1 MQKRLIILALLSL
14 ILTGCREET
23 DLYFYTD
30 QRWKVETAL
39 TVDEAIMDLAM
50 GVGGAVVG
58 SEFGVPI
65 PDSLL
70 ESENW
75 VSLSLD
81 YIVAEYKNQGL
92 EAKWRKSSNTY
103 TLTVEGERYSN
114 MPGASLGAIILEPVS
129 GTEDQYYFR
138 METPD
143 MGDLNDLALPG
154 LRYDRVITLHTG
166 RIIQS
171 NADEVNGSTAIWR
184 NPSGVVDAVF
194 VPASPFPVG
203 FAFTVL
209 CFGSMIGAI
218 SLGFSKF
225 SGGLKCPNCGK
236 RVSKGLDICPN
247 CGGYVIDVFDT
258 L

>member
-1 MQKRLIILALLSL
+1 MQKRLIILTLLSL
-14 ILTGCREET
+14 IMTGCREET

-30 QRWKVETAL
+30 QSWKVETAL

-50 GVGGAVVG
+50 GVGGAAVG

-65 PDSLL
+65 PGSLL

-75 VSLSLD
+75 IGLSLD

-92 EAKWRKSSNTY
+92 EAKWRKSTNTY

-114 MPGASLGAIILEPVS
+114 MPGASLGAIILEPLS
-129 GTEDQYYFR
+129 GTEDQYHFR

-154 LRYDRVITLHTG
+154 LRYDRVITLHAG

-171 NADEVNGSTAIWR
+171 NAYEVNGGTAIWR
-184 NPSGVVDAVF
+184 NPSGEVDAVF
-194 VPASPFPVG
+194 VPASPFPAGLV
-203 FAFTVL
+203 FTIL
-209 CFGSMIGAI
+209 CLGSMIGAI
-218 SLGFSKF
+218 SLGFNKF
-225 SGGLKCPNCGK
+225 SGSVKCPNCGK
-236 RVSKGLDICPN
+236 RVRNGLEFCSH
-247 CGGYVIDVFDT
+247 CGGYVSK
-258 L
+258 LSL

>member
-30 QRWKVETAL
+30 QSWKLETAL

-58 SEFGVPI
+58 SELGVPI

-75 VSLSLD
+75 IGLSLD
-81 YIVAEYKNQGL
+81 YIVAEYRNQGL
-92 EAKWRKSSNTY
+92 VAKWRRSSNTY
-103 TLTVEGERYSN
+103 KLTVEGEGYSN
-114 MPGASLGAIILEPVS
+114 MPGVSLGAILLEPVA
-129 GTEDQYYFR
+129 GTEDQYHFR
-138 METPD
+138 METSD
-143 MGDLNDLALPG
+143 MGDLNNFALPG
-154 LRYDRVITLHTG
+154 LRYDRVITLRVG

-171 NADEVNGSTAIWR
+171 NADEVNGSTAVWR
-184 NPSGVVDAVF
+184 NKDVVDAVF
-194 VPASPFPVG
+194 VPASPFPAG
-203 FAFTVL
+203 LIFTLL
-209 CFGSMIGAI
+209 CVGSMIGAI
-218 SLGFSKF
+218 SLGFNKF
-225 SGGLKCPNCGK
+225 SGGVKCQNCGK
-236 RVSKGLDICPN
+236 RAHKGQEICSN
-247 CGGYVIDVFDT
+247 CGEFLSVDVD